1 MNRAGASRHKR
12 AGKVAESA
20 VENAAGHSRSGMAG
34 AGFTLVELVVSI
46 TVIVLLM
53 TAFLTRLLVYQRE
66 VERLA
71 VDQVVRALRSGLQ
84 IQLASMNSRGRMNE
98 LPGLLE
104 QNPIDWLAQKP
115 ANYLGAFYH
124 PGETELEA
132 GNWYFDKMD
141 HKLVYLYKHS
151 DNSESAE
158 PNQLNFKV
166 KLVNN
171 RENAARN
178 AFGQQGPDMFNS
190 AMVEQMMQ

>member
-1 MNRAGASRHKR
+1 MNRRGARPRSRSRHRGRGR
-12 AGKVAESA
+12 AAS
-20 VENAAGHSRSGMAG
+20 
-34 AGFTLVELVVSI
+34 GFTLIELVVSI

-66 VERLA
+66 VERIA
-71 VDQVVRALRSGLQ
+71 MEQVVRAVRSGLQ

-98 LPGLLE
+98 LPGLLL

-115 ANYLGAFYH
+115 PNYLGAFYH
-124 PGETELEA
+124 PGDNELET
-132 GNWYFDKMD
+132 GNWYFNKKD
-141 HKLVYLYKHS
+141 HKLVYLFKHS

-171 RENAARN
+171 RDNVIRN
-178 AFGQQGPDMFNS
+178 ASGQQGPEIGSEMFNG
-190 AMVEQMMQ
+190 AVIEQVIQ